1 MASKQDEISHLD
13 STLTGLRKTYM
24 YWHSKPSS
32 LIRTEIL
39 DLFEDTIEVIE
50 NTIKRHRKPEGVN

>member
-1 MASKQDEISHLD
+1 MACKQDEISHLD
-13 STLTGLRKTYM
+13 STLAGLRRTYI

-32 LIRTEIL
+32 LVRTEVL

-50 NTIKRHRKPEGVN
+50 NTIKRHRKIEEAN